1 VSAVQERLVEVD
13 GLATRYLEAGG
24 AGDPVIVLL
33 HGGEFGSYALADDWL
48 PLLPLLADRF
58 RIIAI
63 DLLGCGST
71 DNPTSSAGY
80 LFSAVAEHAARTIQA
95 LGLERVHLIGHS
107 RGGFVATLISLDHPE
122 LVATLG
128 IVGGGTLV
136 TPPNPIYGEW
146 AKRAATITDPRER
159 VRYLVEVNSYSG
171 EHIDDLFVERMSQ
184 AVESPK
190 SRNAQLQFSGEV
202 RERFHEELADVAAS
216 TRSRI
221 RGGELTVP
229 TLIVWGYDDPSA
241 KIEVAG
247 AATMDLFLTAVP
259 AASMHIMARA
269 GHYCFRERPEQFA
282 ALLAM
287 FIRTKEP
294 LWTSR

>member
-1 VSAVQERLVEVD
+1 MSTVAERWVEVG
-13 GLATRYLEAGG
+13 GLTTRYLEAGDVD
-24 AGDPVIVLL
+24 DPVIVFL

-48 PLLPLLADRF
+48 PVVPLLADRF

-63 DLLGCGST
+63 DLLGCGFT
-71 DNPTSSAGY
+71 GNPHSRDGY
-80 LFSAVAEHAARTIQA
+80 LLSEVAEHAARTIEA
-95 LGLERVHLIGHS
+95 LDLDRVNLIGHS
-107 RGGFVATLISLDHPE
+107 RGGFVATLIALDHAE

-146 AKRAATITDPRER
+146 AEQAATIADPRDR

-171 EHIDDLFVERMSQ
+171 DHIDDLFVDRMSQ
-184 AVESPK
+184 AIESPK
-190 SRNAQLQFSGEV
+190 SRDAQLRFRGEV
-202 RERFHEELADVAAS
+202 RERFHAELADLAAN
-216 TRSRI
+216 TRRRI
-221 RGGELTVP
+221 RAGELAAP
-229 TLIVWGYDDPSA
+229 TLISWGYDDPSA
-241 KIEVAG
+241 QIEVAG
-247 AATMDLFLTAVP
+247 AATMELFLTAVP